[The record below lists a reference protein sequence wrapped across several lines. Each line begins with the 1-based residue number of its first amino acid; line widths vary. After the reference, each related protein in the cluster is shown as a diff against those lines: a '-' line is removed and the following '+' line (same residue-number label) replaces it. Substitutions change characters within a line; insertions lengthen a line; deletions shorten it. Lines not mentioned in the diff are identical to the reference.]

1 MLIFYIASLV
11 VGGVLVLLG
20 AFGVTKEGD
29 AGVDSETGFDKDFT
43 VDKEFDKDFNF
54 AKDLAI
60 GKGSEGFAKITEAAD
75 KELWIPFLSLRFW
88 TYLAAGFGLV
98 GTLGTIMGGN
108 SFITALSATIV
119 GLIAGLAVS
128 YASYKIRQSE
138 TSSNVSEQE
147 LLGKEAQVLVRIS
160 GTTPGRVRLVAMD
173 DIIDMLAVSE
183 DGRKY
188 DVGESVVVVGVENGR
203 LQVLHKD
210 TLYGDQ
216 LVIEE
221 NT

>member
-1 MLIFYIASLV
+1 MLILYIASLI

-29 AGVDSETGFDKDFT
+29 ASVDSETGFDKDFT
-43 VDKEFDKDFNF
+43 IDKEIDKDFNF
-54 AKDLAI
+54 AKDFAV
-60 GKGSEGFAKITEAAD
+60 GKGGEGFSKIAEAAD

-98 GTLGTIMGGN
+98 GTIGTMMGGN
-108 SFITALSATIV
+108 PLITTISAITV
-119 GLIAGLAVS
+119 GLIAGLAIS
-128 YASYKIRQSE
+128 YASYKIRRSE

-160 GTTPGRVRLVAMD
+160 GTNPGRVRLVAMD

-183 DGRKY
+183 DGREFA
-188 DVGESVVVVGVENGR
+188 VGDSVVVVGVENGR

-210 TLYGDQ
+210 ILFEDQ
-216 LVIEE
+216 TVIEE
-221 NT
+221 KT